1 MLTTNYTG
9 VFMTTTAT
17 ARQILRFTTH
27 DSIVLITSMSG
38 LVANKGL
45 INPMH
50 NSSKAAL
57 IQLARNLGGVGP
69 GPKRRRRRR
78 GQGQCVE
85 SGPYRHA
92 MVLRNFEEVG
102 GLMECWECENMFGRL
117 ASLEE
122 FKGARLFLLSRAS
135 SFMVSWFPFLLLFW
149 GFRGVADGDR
159 LEGT

>member
-1 MLTTNYTG
+1 
-9 VFMTTTAT
+9 MTTTAT

-57 IQLARNLGGVGP
+57 VQLARNLGGVGP

-78 GQGQCVE
+78 RRRGQGQCVE

-92 MVLRNFEEVG
+92 DGAERFRGGRGADGVLGVREHVREVG
-102 GLMECWECENMFGRL
+102 EPGGVQGCETVLVESG
-117 ASLEE
+117 E
-122 FKGARLFLLSRAS
+122 
-135 SFMVSWFPFLLLFW
+135 
-149 GFRGVADGDR
+149 
-159 LEGT
+159 